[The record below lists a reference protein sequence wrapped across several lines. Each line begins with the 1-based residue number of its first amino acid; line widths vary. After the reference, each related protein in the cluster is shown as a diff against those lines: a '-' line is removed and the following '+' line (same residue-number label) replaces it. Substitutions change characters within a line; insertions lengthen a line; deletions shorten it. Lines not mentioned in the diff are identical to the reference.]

1 MSGDA
6 IDAVDHGEDIEVEC
20 LFYAI
25 TRRSNSD
32 YERVAVVLGPQD
44 VRLMFIDWSAPQNPC
59 SWPEPALPLQEP
71 VRVECLSYVF
81 TWPDLCL
88 RRSKVRLPDLPNM
101 EPLEF
106 QDRGAFAQSMYS
118 PGAGPWLDDYVDVF
132 AAVCLMA
139 EDGEPVAGRLGLVGL
154 GAGTSARQ
162 LLQLLPERRLVAW
175 ETSKAV
181 LMAAEYCGGISF
193 ERLEVRT
200 EDLLD
205 TGVEVPKGEPLAVL
219 VLDVHVDGGD

>member
-1 MSGDA
+1 MVMDFVDSIPPVAFTLTSAVPLAGNRGGKISGVSCGLRGLRRRVNHASTQGAAAASKCRKRRRERCQMSGDA

-59 SWPEPALPLQEP
+59 SWREPALPLQEP

-139 EDGEPVAGRLGLVGL
+139 EDGEPVAGRP
-154 GAGTSARQ
+154 GA
-162 LLQLLPERRLVAW
+162 
-175 ETSKAV
+175 
-181 LMAAEYCGGISF
+181 
-193 ERLEVRT
+193 
-200 EDLLD
+200 
-205 TGVEVPKGEPLAVL
+205 
-219 VLDVHVDGGD
+219 